1 MTNHAIINIKSKIN
15 SIKNFNGQLSTLQAN
30 TQEAYSLLQ
39 FALNNELIDDQ
50 TTEELFSAI
59 KEEYQ
64 KAISNATFEN
74 IIKF

>member
-1 MTNHAIINIKSKIN
+1 MRNHAVINIESKIN
-15 SIKNFNGQLSTLQAN
+15 SISNYNGQLSTLQAN
-30 TQEAYSLLQ
+30 TQEAYSLLR

-50 TTEELFSAI
+50 TAEELFSAI
-59 KEEYQ
+59 KNEYQ